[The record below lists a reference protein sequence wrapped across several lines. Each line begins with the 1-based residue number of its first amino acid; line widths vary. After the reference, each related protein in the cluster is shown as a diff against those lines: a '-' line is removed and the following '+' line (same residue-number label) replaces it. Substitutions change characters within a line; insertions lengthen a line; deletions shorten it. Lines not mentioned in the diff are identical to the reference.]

1 MCTKFILTEN
11 LWAGRSLIGAE
22 NSHLRFTNVLKIRDT
37 EYLRSGLV
45 SSRQSPKELFQTEC
59 CDCLSGTKQ
68 LLNFCFFQASQCDRF
83 IEILHNKSALNVE
96 VESKSSLVKL

>member
-45 SSRQSPKELFQTEC
+45 SS
-59 CDCLSGTKQ
+59 
-68 LLNFCFFQASQCDRF
+68 
-83 IEILHNKSALNVE
+83 
-96 VESKSSLVKL
+96 